1 MSIDV
6 MPGFLDFLLTFGLQ
20 SDQRGISFSSFRE
33 QYALKRSYTK
43 FGISSLGRS
52 GRQYQICYNLK
63 GVTKKS
69 ADKEDSIN
77 SEFSIRPAV
86 FYHSFDVVGGN
97 SVWIIAKGGT
107 DIYQRFKEL
116 TGQDARPEDRSFG
129 SPKECFRSSLS
140 THLMLCH
147 WSTEDWKGY
156 LKWLEYVVDEQTKR
170 AVLAPTNDG
179 YHYTVYT
186 AADIQRFLSWQE
198 RISEVITVLES
209 NVEVMKSLMRFYAKL
224 QSNNDFDLQAVCKD
238 DIEEF
243 NNQLNS
249 VMDDFRMQITRA
261 KALVKLTSDRGEL
274 VKQHRLERL
283 NRNMER
289 EAIMVRIVTIV
300 TLIYLPATFVST
312 FFSTDIIKYQGQNSP
327 QGNFSP
333 IAMERWLQS
342 LHGSSDIREEFHKF
356 IQDEKVCRKNF
367 EKRPFYFPKDIT
379 TWLRRSA
386 GKGTFN
392 NGSRLFSAI
401 YKDKAVYRKSFPPM
415 NEVEKNPLVF
425 AILCQMKCGHMV
437 HVFSKSIDDSHLA
450 FPNLTTTYV
459 DIERVLREEEAVLPE
474 RYSKTGY
481 KGVIDE
487 FEAQRWAFYPAMD
500 VLRMGEV
507 NIEEKSILPFFY
519 SAPINVGGTAHVH
532 HFKVDVDLVEHPEL
546 RAALEPS
553 RKTDTAIGSEY
564 YEFAVKSYFKEWD
577 DIYKGE
583 SQAFRGIRGT
593 RDPRAHGVVKYLGE
607 YSRHLRDDVSGPVRE
622 DTRHIM
628 LEFGEQ
634 DLEEYLAATKPPV
647 RSKEIIATWEGL
659 FKVASTLRTIHQL
672 DHDWDGDV
680 DRYIGLHGD
689 IKPDNILRV
698 RGKFKLAD
706 FGFTSFEKSKIG
718 KPQTSS
724 VLGGT
729 RTYGAPE
736 RDQMESTGVK
746 VPHTAAIDTWS
757 LGCVFSAMAT
767 WVTLGPQDYIN
778 YGERRI
784 MAHEKLQK
792 ERNRDAAMHLSVC
805 KDAFHDGTRVL
816 QAVLQWHDY
825 LRNSSRRA
833 DTITSRVLDL
843 VENDMLVEDPDGR
856 ISSADLCEKLE
867 HIVAEARREYQQGL
881 DLKSIMPESSETL
894 EALLELDKLAP
905 SFAAPRSRLSTAST
919 PTQNSD
925 VSLDTHR
932 APDIHRLSVLRTG
945 RVRKSERI
953 NQIVH
958 GKTANREEVLRS
970 DLHGTIFELP
980 ESTTQDQQDAL
991 SQRRAFQGRTSPLS
1005 NMFSDNKLS
1014 ETGTNTSASRLGLL
1028 TLPKITKTDMEQVNS
1043 DQNLMTYP
1051 KASSSLMGDGSN
1063 RPFSHEKEP
1072 VSKATRSHGRSHNGS
1087 ACESPNP
1094 LNPMRRDSNDLLGLR
1109 LSSSSANESP
1119 PYDDLVSPMSP
1130 TGHQPLPPSS
1140 DDPPPLN
1147 SASTFRRRQGVP
1159 IVQEYNRLCQE
1170 WERNRTKWC
1179 MLQRQVPQDSYLA
1192 QFISNRDIIFLVD
1205 NASSMDDHW
1214 DNVNATLLTLA
1225 MKIGMLDKDG
1235 LDLMFTIGDPCKH
1248 NVSSAKEWK
1257 IPEKFGKSMTN
1268 AKRDMARYPN
1278 NSTDMALA
1286 LSRVFDNYIDY
1297 SKKQTLIVMTDG
1309 LWEGSTEEYDVD
1321 NTISNFIVKL
1331 KTKLD
1336 KAERRWFSIQFVSFG
1351 DDEKALKRL
1360 KRLDDELRSTAKE
1373 DVVDSK
1379 PWHSTDVNMLILGSI
1394 QQGMDAQ
1401 DPSSPPPP
1409 SRVTSQLLANPPPL
1423 VTTGSMRKK
1432 LVAKLSGR

>member
-1 MSIDV
+1 
-6 MPGFLDFLLTFGLQ
+6 
-20 SDQRGISFSSFRE
+20 
-33 QYALKRSYTK
+33 
-43 FGISSLGRS
+43 
-52 GRQYQICYNLK
+52 
-63 GVTKKS
+63 
-69 ADKEDSIN
+69 
-77 SEFSIRPAV
+77 
-86 FYHSFDVVGGN
+86 
-97 SVWIIAKGGT
+97 
-107 DIYQRFKEL
+107 
-116 TGQDARPEDRSFG
+116 
-129 SPKECFRSSLS
+129 
-140 THLMLCH
+140 
-147 WSTEDWKGY
+147 
-156 LKWLEYVVDEQTKR
+156 
-170 AVLAPTNDG
+170 
-179 YHYTVYT
+179 
-186 AADIQRFLSWQE
+186 
-198 RISEVITVLES
+198 
-209 NVEVMKSLMRFYAKL
+209 
-224 QSNNDFDLQAVCKD
+224 
-238 DIEEF
+238 
-243 NNQLNS
+243 
-249 VMDDFRMQITRA
+249 
-261 KALVKLTSDRGEL
+261 
-274 VKQHRLERL
+274 
-283 NRNMER
+283 
-289 EAIMVRIVTIV
+289 
-300 TLIYLPATFVST
+300 
-312 FFSTDIIKYQGQNSP
+312 
-327 QGNFSP
+327 
-333 IAMERWLQS
+333 
-342 LHGSSDIREEFHKF
+342 
-356 IQDEKVCRKNF
+356 
-367 EKRPFYFPKDIT
+367 
-379 TWLRRSA
+379 
-386 GKGTFN
+386 
-392 NGSRLFSAI
+392 
-401 YKDKAVYRKSFPPM
+401 
-415 NEVEKNPLVF
+415 
-425 AILCQMKCGHMV
+425 MV

-784 MAHEKLQK
+784 MAHDKLQK

-843 VENDMLVEDPDGR
+843 VENDMLVEDPD
-856 ISSADLCEKLE
+856 
-867 HIVAEARREYQQGL
+867 
-881 DLKSIMPESSETL
+881 
-894 EALLELDKLAP
+894 
-905 SFAAPRSRLSTAST
+905 
-919 PTQNSD
+919 
-925 VSLDTHR
+925 
-932 APDIHRLSVLRTG
+932 
-945 RVRKSERI
+945 
-953 NQIVH
+953 
-958 GKTANREEVLRS
+958 
-970 DLHGTIFELP
+970 
-980 ESTTQDQQDAL
+980 
-991 SQRRAFQGRTSPLS
+991 
-1005 NMFSDNKLS
+1005 
-1014 ETGTNTSASRLGLL
+1014 
-1028 TLPKITKTDMEQVNS
+1028 
-1043 DQNLMTYP
+1043 
-1051 KASSSLMGDGSN
+1051 
-1063 RPFSHEKEP
+1063 
-1072 VSKATRSHGRSHNGS
+1072 
-1087 ACESPNP
+1087 
-1094 LNPMRRDSNDLLGLR
+1094 
-1109 LSSSSANESP
+1109 
-1119 PYDDLVSPMSP
+1119 
-1130 TGHQPLPPSS
+1130 
-1140 DDPPPLN
+1140 
-1147 SASTFRRRQGVP
+1147 
-1159 IVQEYNRLCQE
+1159 
-1170 WERNRTKWC
+1170 
-1179 MLQRQVPQDSYLA
+1179 DSYLA